1 MLKGKQILT
10 LKRWIVL
17 IFFSFLLLIIQ
28 STEILTSF
36 FNAKPNLIFSFV
48 ICSYFFLKREEALVF
63 SVICGL
69 FLDCFSNL
77 FFGISSFILLIFY
90 FLILFL
96 IRKYVKS
103 CFLNIF
109 LINIFFF
116 NLYCFL
122 NFIIE
127 YAFSGEK
134 DILIIWL
141 FNFFPNIIYTS
152 LFSVL
157 IFFMCKKVCYNFKM
171 YDDSKLY
178 KKKKEKLWA
187 KLKKKKQKKT

>member
-1 MLKGKQILT
+1 MLEGRQILI
-10 LKRWIVL
+10 LKKWIIL
-17 IFFSFLLLIIQ
+17 ILTAFLFLIIQ

-48 ICSYFFLKREEALVF
+48 ICSYFFLKREEAIIF

-77 FFGISSFILLIFY
+77 FFGVSSLILIVFY

-96 IRKYVKS
+96 MKKYVKA

-109 LINIFFF
+109 LINMCFF
-116 NLYCFL
+116 NLFCL
-122 NFIIE
+122 INFTIE
-127 YAFSGEK
+127 YLFSGEK
-134 DILIIWL
+134 NIFMIWI
-141 FNFFPNIIYTS
+141 FNFVPSIIYTS
-152 LFSVL
+152 LFSIL
-157 IFFMCKKVCYNFKM
+157 IFILCKKLCYNFKI
-171 YDDSKLY
+171 YNNFKLY

-187 KLKKKKQKKT
+187 ILKKT